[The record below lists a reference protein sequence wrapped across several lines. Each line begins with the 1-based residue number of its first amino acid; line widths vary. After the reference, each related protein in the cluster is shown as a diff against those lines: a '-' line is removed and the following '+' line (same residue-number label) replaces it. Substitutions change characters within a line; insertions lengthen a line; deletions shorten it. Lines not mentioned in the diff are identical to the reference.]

1 MFYNDIISHYYDVMI
16 NPGFPRFTAI
26 VLFAFPAGGTDVGE
40 ELDVPG
46 CFLSAGMILRPQTPW
61 VLGNSD

>member
-1 MFYNDIISHYYDVMI
+1 MI
-16 NPGFPRFTAI
+16 NPGFSRFTAI

-46 CFLSAGMILRPQTPW
+46 RFFLSAGMILRPQLPW
-61 VLGNSD
+61 VLCNSG